1 MPEYNL
7 RGITVHFPHE
17 AYNVQKTF
25 MESVIQALHERS
37 NALLESPTGTGKTLT
52 LLCAAL
58 AWRQVFDTRHQM
70 ENLKE
75 QNIYQDEALK
85 KKMEGSISSYP
96 ETENWQAG
104 APKIYYASRT
114 HSQLTQVVKELK
126 NTIYNPKVCILG
138 SREQLCIHKEVKAAS
153 SNATRTAM
161 CRRKVNTKGCSY
173 YAGTKETKKIF
184 QAENEIMDI
193 EDIVSFGEKH
203 KACPFY
209 LSKDS
214 QLDAD
219 VILLPYNYIVD
230 STARKAMNIDLCN
243 SIIIFDEAHNLESC
257 CGEATSFEISMS
269 TLRNCV
275 QEMRACQSAVVPNVD
290 DSERMSQSF
299 STLADLLDR
308 LRSTIE
314 KVELSFNDE
323 LIKPGIFIYE
333 LLNTVEINSST
344 VWYLQQGI
352 DSAVQVLTSLD
363 SSSRSN
369 FALNNLSNALRM
381 IFRTEYLVDND
392 EKFSTAHTK
401 FYRVHIQNIRT
412 PGGSSERQ
420 LSYWCFSPGLA
431 MKDLVNLRVRCVILA
446 SGTLAPLSSFASE
459 LLLKFPVRLENSH
472 VINANQAF
480 IAVLPKGPAG
490 TILSSTYERRR
501 KPAYKNE
508 LGNTIVNFSKVIPE
522 GLLVFFPSYAVMAD
536 CISTWRSRNGQTKS
550 IWDRLNEQKQVFV
563 EPKTKHEFSQ
573 AINGYYNKIKD
584 PAFDGA
590 IFMAVCRGKVSEGV
604 DFADGRGRA
613 VVITGIPFAHSKD
626 PKIVQKKNFLDD
638 IRSTCPDMSQTISG
652 NEWYQQQALRAVNQ
666 AIGRVIRHRNDYG
679 AILLCD
685 ERFGN
690 PSIISQLS
698 AWIRDYVKVYQN
710 FGEVQAKL
718 TKFFKDMKHD
728 SCSVAS
734 DATRSD
740 RQTVT
745 SMREAA
751 FPRRPINL
759 GGDDSE
765 GSGLVTIR
773 NYNPRTALAALND
786 YSILR
791 DSQMSNTQREYS
803 GSGANGSGIATL
815 EQAQAY
821 SQEIA
826 TLGPDKHRMYKKIV
840 RQFKRKEIGIEPFID
855 GLIDIFIGENR
866 LDLLRRFRIFLP
878 RKHIQLF
885 DRVLRAQELIP
896 DNSDVAES
904 NYDDVRVKKRRI
916 D

>member
-17 AYNVQKTF
+17 AYNVQKAF
-25 MESVIQALHERS
+25 MQSVLQALHEGS

-58 AWRQVFDTRHQM
+58 AWRQVFDTRHRM

-75 QNIYQDEALK
+75 QNVYQDENLK
-85 KKMEGSISSYP
+85 KKMEEAISSHP
-96 ETENWQAG
+96 ELENWQAG

-126 NTIYNPKVCILG
+126 NTIYKPKVCILG
-138 SREQLCIHKEVKAAS
+138 SREQLCIHEDVKLAS

-161 CRRKVNTKGCSY
+161 CRRKVASKACSY
-173 YAGTKETKKIF
+173 HSGTKEAKSFF
-184 QAENEIMDI
+184 QGEGEIMDI
-193 EDIVSFGEKH
+193 EDIVSFGTKH

-209 LSKDS
+209 LTKDS

-219 VILLPYNYIVD
+219 IILLPYNYIVD
-230 STARKAMNIDLCN
+230 STARKAMNIDLYN
-243 SIIIFDEAHNLESC
+243 SIVIFDEAHNLESC
-257 CGEATSFEISMS
+257 CGEATSFELPMS
-269 TLRNCV
+269 TLRKCV
-275 QEMRACQSAVVPNVD
+275 QELKACQSAVVPNMS
-290 DSERMSQSF
+290 DSGLMSQSF
-299 STLADLLDR
+299 GALADLLDR
-308 LRSTIE
+308 LRTTIDQI
-314 KVELSFNDE
+314 ELSYSDE

-333 LLNTVEINSST
+333 LLNMVEINSST
-344 VWYLQQGI
+344 VGYLQQGI

-363 SSSRSN
+363 SSNQSTFS
-369 FALNNLSNALRM
+369 LSNLSNALRM
-381 IFRTEYLVDND
+381 IFRTEYLVDD
-392 EKFSTAHTK
+392 DQTFSMAHTK
-401 FYRVHIQNIRT
+401 FYKVHIQNIKT
-412 PGGSSERQ
+412 AAGVSERQ
-420 LSYWCFSPGLA
+420 LNYWCFSPGLA
-431 MKDLVNLRVRCVILA
+431 MTDLVNLRVRCVILA

-459 LLLKFPVRLENSH
+459 LLLKFPVRLENAH

-490 TILSSTYERRR
+490 TTLSSTYEQRR

-508 LGNTIVNFSKVIPE
+508 LGNTIVNFSKVVPE

-536 CISTWRSRNGQTKS
+536 CISTWRSTNGQNKS
-550 IWDRLNEQKQVFV
+550 VWDRLTEQKQVFV
-563 EPKTKHEFSQ
+563 EPKTKYEFSQ
-573 AINGYYNKIKD
+573 AINGYYSRIKD

-613 VVITGIPFAHSKD
+613 VVVTGIPFAHSKD

-638 IRSTCPDMSQTISG
+638 IRSTCTDLSQTISG

-710 FGEVQAKL
+710 FGEVQTKL
-718 TKFFKDMKHD
+718 TKFFRDMKHD
-728 SCSVAS
+728 GPSSTS
-734 DATRSD
+734 DATRLERHSSAH
-740 RQTVT
+740 T
-745 SMREAA
+745 REAA
-751 FPRRPINL
+751 FARRPINL

-765 GSGLVTIR
+765 GSGPVTIR
-773 NYNPRTALAALND
+773 NYNPRTTIMALNE

-791 DSQMSNTQREYS
+791 DNQIPKTQREHS
-803 GSGANGSGIATL
+803 GSDAKRGVTATL
-815 EQAQAY
+815 EEAQAY
-821 SQEIA
+821 STEIA
-826 TLGPDKHRMYKKIV
+826 TLGHDKHRQYKQIV

-878 RKHIQLF
+878 HKHIQLF

-896 DNSDVAES
+896 DNTDVAEIS
-904 NYDDVRVKKRRI
+904 HDEFQAKKRRI
-916 D
+916 E